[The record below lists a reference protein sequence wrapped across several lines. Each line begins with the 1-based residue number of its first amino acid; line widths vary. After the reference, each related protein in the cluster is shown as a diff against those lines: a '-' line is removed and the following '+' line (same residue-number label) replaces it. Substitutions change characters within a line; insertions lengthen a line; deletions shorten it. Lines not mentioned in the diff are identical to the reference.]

1 MKMNVNFTATLVA
14 VSENK
19 SADGKNSYYKLA
31 VAQGAECATIP
42 CTKEVFDTCSVPFK
56 NYEFDMQIGEYEGKS
71 TYRVTRITD
80 IHSTVGVSA
89 PPKNADK

>member
-1 MKMNVNFTATLVA
+1 MKMNVNFKATLVA

-19 SADGKNSYYKLA
+19 SSDGKNSYYKLA

-42 CTKEVFDTCSVPFK
+42 CIKDVYDSCPIPFK
-56 NYEFDMQIGEYEGKS
+56 NYEFEMQIGEYEGKS
-71 TYRVTRITD
+71 TYRVIRVID
-80 IHSTVGVSA
+80 IPSTVGVSA